1 MGHYASE
8 MAYDDDGSTVS
19 DTRELKRAVEET
31 RTRSRRFPGTDSTDA
46 VPPPASHRHEQL
58 LKVLAGLDSSVTKLE
73 SRLDDV
79 LVPERPQ
86 PTSGDVEGAKE
97 DDIFQSVV
105 QQRHDIVLSALIR
118 LNIKVES
125 IIDRVDL

>member
-1 MGHYASE
+1 VKL
-8 MAYDDDGSTVS
+8 DDAPWKNDPVS
-19 DTRELKRAVEET
+19 PIDPDLRVSQA
-31 RTRSRRFPGTDSTDA
+31 RSRQFMGTDERDTDA
-46 VPPPASHRHEQL
+46 VPPPAAHRHEQL

-86 PTSGDVEGAKE
+86 PTNGDVQGGTE
-97 DDIFQSVV
+97 DREYISVT
-105 QQRHDIVLSALIR
+105 QQRHDLIFQALLR